1 MTPKT
6 WRVRKRATHRDQREY
21 RFVIWSDGKPEN
33 DIHRLSA
40 SPGLIDAMTK
50 RGNDPTPP
58 VMQAVKQEEDS
69 LSPES
74 PTGAEP
80 NPLAGTRMWL
90 DLASSMKEQ
99 ARQPEATMLPHQ
111 LHPASLPDDFDL
123 LTAVYA
129 GVRALRSKVESFC
142 RLLHQTAGSKR
153 AVAAAWF
160 AEQDIRTLCE
170 TFENPIAG
178 IPISGDGFVVIRA
191 FSFSRHSRL
200 SSFPRRRE
208 SI

>member
-1 MTPKT
+1 M
-6 WRVRKRATHRDQREY
+6 
-21 RFVIWSDGKPEN
+21 
-33 DIHRLSA
+33 SA

-178 IPISGDGFVVIRA
+178 IPISGGRVCRNQGLFILSSFPPLVIPA
-191 FSFSRHSRL
+191 SRHSRL
-200 SSFPRRRE
+200 SSFPPLVIPASRPFPRRRE